1 MIKKVKKKKVYKD
14 YQELLFERLQD
25 PEIALGYLN
34 QALLDDDQRVFLLAL
49 KDVLQAR
56 GEDITA
62 LAKAIDMSRPSI
74 YRMLSKSGNPRWD
87 SLAPIFN
94 ALGYHM
100 QLIPAK

>member
-1 MIKKVKKKKVYKD
+1 MAKKTTKKKIYKD
-14 YQELLFERLQD
+14 YQELLLDELKD

-34 QALLDDDQRVFLLAL
+34 EALLDDDQRVFLLAL

-87 SLAPIFN
+87 SLSPIFN

-100 QLIPAK
+100 QLVPAK